1 MEALKQILMFFG
13 SLLLIIVAIVLFIAI
28 SVIGIAWSF
37 YSLFYGRTIGKALT
51 GVSQYFKAIALSI
64 DQLGN
69 VAFAGLLNDVLID
82 KTLLKLAHNF
92 GDEDET
98 ISEVLGWNKL
108 TGALSKTGVILS
120 NILNFIDKNHVDN
133 AAETAYEK
141 ALVKLNRYTRIIESE
156 L

>member
-1 MEALKQILMFFG
+1 MEVLKQIGGFFG
-13 SLLLIIVAIVLFIAI
+13 SIVLIIVAVVLFIALSI
-28 SVIGIAWSF
+28 IGFCWSIF
-37 YSLFYGRTIGKALT
+37 TLFYKRTIGEALT

-108 TGALSKTGVILS
+108 TGALSKTGYLLAIV
-120 NILNFIDKNHVDN
+120 LNKLDKNHVEN
-133 AAETAYEK
+133 AAETAYDK
-141 ALVKLNRYTRIIESE
+141 ALEKLNRYTSIIETVE
-156 L
+156 